1 MNDIDDEKYEPRID
15 SVAISTIDG
24 MFFTITDVERS
35 DYTEIDK
42 KTGAK
47 TTTKGV
53 KITTKESYTVEGKA
67 ENKFHTTRVEVVKKL
82 LGKKFLED
90 LKTEGFEPMV
100 CVKTPY
106 TNKEGLD
113 RSFFK
118 LQSKKSYLSQNG
130 SSGTQKE
137 LV

>member
-1 MNDIDDEKYEPRID
+1 MNDIEDEKYEPKID
-15 SVAISTIDG
+15 SVSLKKIDG
-24 MFFTITDVERS
+24 MFFTITDVEES
-35 DYTEIDK
+35 DYVEYVN
-42 KTGAK
+42 GAE

-53 KITTKESYTVEGKA
+53 QITTKESYTVEGKA
-67 ENKFHTTRVEVVKKL
+67 ENKFHTTRVKVVEKL
-82 LGKKFLED
+82 LGKQFLED

-118 LQSKKSYLSQNG
+118 LRSKKSYLSQNG

>member
-1 MNDIDDEKYEPRID
+1 MNDIEDEKYEPKID
-15 SVAISTIDG
+15 SVSLKKIDG
-24 MFFTITDVERS
+24 MFFTITDVEES
-35 DYTEIDK
+35 DYVEYVN
-42 KTGAK
+42 GAE

-53 KITTKESYTVEGKA
+53 QITTKESYTVEGKA
-67 ENKFHTTRVEVVKKL
+67 ENKFHTTRVKVVEKL
-82 LGKKFLED
+82 LGKQFLED
-90 LKTEGFEPMV
+90 LKTEGFEPVV